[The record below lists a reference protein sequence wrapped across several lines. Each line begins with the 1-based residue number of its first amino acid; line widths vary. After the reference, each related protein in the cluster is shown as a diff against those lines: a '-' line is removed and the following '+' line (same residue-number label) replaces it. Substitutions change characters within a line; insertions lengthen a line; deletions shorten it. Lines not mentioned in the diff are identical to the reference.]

1 MLLGIKVISKFIAFD
16 RFAAANVSKNHPAAA
31 NVSYSRVASSSLG
44 GNSDEHQIDKKS
56 PWGSEKIAV
65 ITLVCRAY

>member
-31 NVSYSRVASSSLG
+31 NVSYSRVLLLLVEIQTNTRLIKNLHG
-44 GNSDEHQIDKKS
+44 GAKK
-56 PWGSEKIAV
+56 
-65 ITLVCRAY
+65 